1 MLNSV
6 NSLESRCQAT
16 MFHLFQN
23 WMLGRFAGNPQNCK
37 KNWFRWFSQDQSW
50 RKVRFL
56 VLKVISPFLMI
67 SVFFRSHFS
76 YGSVDTSAEAIKHD
90 KTCTEACTGWHSE
103 WWSETSSERR
113 HCVDWWISSGAS
125 RQIEMGDGGDGL
137 NLLPWW
143 SWVLEKNGGQPTKQ
157 NGGFDWAKWWIW
169 GFQKWCF

>member
-1 MLNSV
+1 LSSDHV
-6 NSLESRCQAT
+6 PFIPELDVGKICRKPPKLQKKLVPVIFPRPILKKSSISCSESDIPIPHDFT
-16 MFHLFQN
+16 
-23 WMLGRFAGNPQNCK
+23 
-37 KNWFRWFSQDQSW
+37 
-50 RKVRFL
+50 
-56 VLKVISPFLMI
+56 
-67 SVFFRSHFS
+67 VFFRSHFS
-76 YGSVDTSAEAIKHD
+76 YGSIDTSAEAIKHD